1 MSTVEN
7 EKRIKEFMDKGMTRE
22 SAKIILGL
30 TGDENEKNI

>member
-7 EKRIKEFMDKGMTRE
+7 EKKIKEFMDKGMTRE

-30 TGDENEKNI
+30 TEKDNE